1 MAASSAIRLV
11 PARSLHLSE
20 PVHWL
25 KSRFHFSFA
34 DYYDAARSNFGVLR
48 VLNDDLVTPGNGF
61 DTHPH
66 SNMEILSYVVD
77 GHLTHRDSMGSSET
91 LGRGAIQ
98 FMSAGTGVRH
108 SEHNRDARQTLRFLQ
123 LWITPNARGLKPQ
136 YGSRAFTE
144 KDRTNTIFHA
154 VTGPTARAPTAP
166 PTPDDDRRIVLSQD
180 ANIFVS
186 EYDRD
191 HPQTFAVR
199 PGRQAYLVCIE
210 GALSLNGTV
219 NLGARDAA
227 EVTGPVDIT
236 FSTPD
241 KAHFLL
247 VEMAA

>member
-1 MAASSAIRLV
+1 MALTWLATPSFIAALATSRWWSAQAATCGKCVTAKTWRCW
-11 PARSLHLSE
+11 P
-20 PVHWL
+20 
-25 KSRFHFSFA
+25 SFFIK
-34 DYYDAARSNFGVLR
+34 RPTV
-48 VLNDDLVTPGNGF
+48 
-61 DTHPH
+61 
-66 SNMEILSYVVD
+66 
-77 GHLTHRDSMGSSET
+77 
-91 LGRGAIQ
+91 
-98 FMSAGTGVRH
+98 SA
-108 SEHNRDARQTLRFLQ
+108 
-123 LWITPNARGLKPQ
+123 
-136 YGSRAFTE
+136 
-144 KDRTNTIFHA
+144 
-154 VTGPTARAPTAP
+154 TAP

-236 FSTPD
+236 FTTPD